1 MRLFSTAALVAAL
14 FATTVIAGIEQLA
27 AVLPSCAV
35 GSAVLL
41 SLFWRESITLTLQSW
56 NV

>member
-1 MRLFSTAALVAAL
+1 MIANASFPANFTMRLFSTAALAAAL
-14 FATTVIAGIEQLA
+14 FATTVIAGMEQLA

-41 SLFWRESITLTLQSW
+41 PLF
-56 NV
+56 